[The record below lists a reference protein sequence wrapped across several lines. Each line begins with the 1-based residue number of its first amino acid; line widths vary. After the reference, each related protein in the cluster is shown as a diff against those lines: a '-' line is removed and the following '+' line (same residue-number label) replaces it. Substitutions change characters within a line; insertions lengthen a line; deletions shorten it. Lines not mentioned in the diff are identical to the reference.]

1 MKKVNLY
8 TVSKNNLYGHR
19 KGSAI
24 GTTEFIMV
32 MAWDYD
38 SVVSKLELIR
48 AYDEAKERELF
59 ETAYPLDKGVTW
71 VKDIGKTGS
80 YAVRVNSYG
89 GFWACTNAA
98 YQLQIKWEVWS
109 KCAKSRARSA

>member
-1 MKKVNLY
+1 MEKVNLY

-48 AYDEAKERELF
+48 AYDETKERELF
-59 ETAYPLDKGVTW
+59 EVYASGHYRLQELPLCFDDGEYFDTDVQY
-71 VKDIGKTGS
+71 S
-80 YAVRVNSYG
+80 
-89 GFWACTNAA
+89 
-98 YQLQIKWEVWS
+98 WESWQA
-109 KCAKSRARSA
+109 CAKSRARSAE